1 MRSIEEDIKVLSRTV
16 LSEVRSDVDQ
26 NLEKARKKAEAIKT
40 QAQEEAEAIRADIL
54 ANASAEAERIHGQ
67 AIASTQLKART
78 MQLEQREKLLKE
90 VFDTAKQKLSTIQQ
104 SNDYEK
110 NAQKLLREALV
121 LLGASAA
128 KVRTDVS
135 TQKLFTDNVLEKMSK
150 ELNIQIRLGVP
161 LERGIGVIVET
172 EDGHRQY
179 DNTLETR
186 LKRLQDTLRAPVYH
200 ILMGEP
206 L

>member
-54 ANASAEAERIHGQ
+54 ANASAEAERIRGQ
-67 AIASTQLKART
+67 TIASTQLKART

-150 ELNIQIRLGVP
+150 ELNVQIRLGVP

>member
-54 ANASAEAERIHGQ
+54 ANASAEAERIRGQ
-67 AIASTQLKART
+67 TIASTQLKART

>member
-1 MRSIEEDIKVLSRTV
+1 
-16 LSEVRSDVDQ
+16 
-26 NLEKARKKAEAIKT
+26 
-40 QAQEEAEAIRADIL
+40 
-54 ANASAEAERIHGQ
+54 
-67 AIASTQLKART
+67 

>member
-26 NLEKARKKAEAIKT
+26 NLEEARNKAEAIKK
-40 QAQEEAEAIRADIL
+40 QAQEEAATKRADIL
-54 ANASAEAERIHGQ
+54 ANASAEAERLRGQ

-90 VFDTAKQKLSTIQQ
+90 VFDTAKQKLSLIQQ

-110 NAQKLLREALV
+110 NAQKLLREALIS
-121 LLGASAA
+121 LGASAA
-128 KVRTDVS
+128 KVRTDAS
-135 TQKLFTDNVLEKMSK
+135 TQKLFTASVLEKMSK
-150 ELNIQIRLGVP
+150 ELNIQIRLGEP